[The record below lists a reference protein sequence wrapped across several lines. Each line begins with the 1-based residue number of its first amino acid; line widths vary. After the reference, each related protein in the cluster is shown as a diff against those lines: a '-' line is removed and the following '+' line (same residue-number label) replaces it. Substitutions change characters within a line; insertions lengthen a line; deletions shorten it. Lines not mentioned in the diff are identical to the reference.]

1 MQTYE
6 EQAEA
11 FTRTQMESFDEIV
24 MNADT
29 LSFDNVEL
37 AGIAGPMNQWRGDG
51 LNVLPT
57 AIAWSLPGFGE
68 EDRRE
73 FWKMSVVAG
82 WLPFTFRS
90 REGDAIE
97 CRILKVR
104 AGTSLFGKAKSAFRL
119 FRGLNT
125 GRFIFVN
132 EQGSTLKA
140 MWALNCLMQDMGVR
154 RGAGPIG
161 GGRAASHE
169 LDARTE
175 LLNGD
180 ERLR

>member
-1 MQTYE
+1 METYE

-11 FTRTQMESFDEIV
+11 FIRAQLESFDEIV

-29 LSFDNVEL
+29 LPFDSVEL
-37 AGIAGPMNQWRGDG
+37 VGIAGAMNQWRGDG

-73 FWKMSVVAG
+73 FWKKSVVAG

-90 REGDAIE
+90 REGDAVE
-97 CRILKVR
+97 CRVLKVR
-104 AGTSLFGKAKSAFRL
+104 AGTSFFGKAKSAFRL

-125 GRFIFVN
+125 GRFIFVK
-132 EQGSTLKA
+132 EQGSTVKA
-140 MWALNCLMQDMGVR
+140 MWELNCLMQNLGVR

-161 GGRAASHE
+161 GGRAAYHE
-169 LDARTE
+169 LDTRTE
-175 LLNGD
+175 MLNRD